1 MIGVKLIALLLLI
14 EIEKA
19 GRPIPLSFESIQ
31 DLSPCKNAKPLVD
44 SAESN
49 RKTIID
55 SSAKEIAT
63 GKLLKGLELWAYLGT
78 VAVHASAFSPYFI
91 FR

>member
-1 MIGVKLIALLLLI
+1 VIGVKLIALLLLI
-14 EIEKA
+14 EIERA

-31 DLSPCKNAKPLVD
+31 DLSPCKNAKSLVD
-44 SAESN
+44 SESRTGTHN
-49 RKTIID
+49 RFKRRR
-55 SSAKEIAT
+55 SQLEK
-63 GKLLKGLELWAYLGT
+63 LKGSELWAYLGT